1 MGEVTHA
8 NLLRNILR
16 LEQLLDPDV
25 QELIA
30 LVREEEVVEERLRV
44 VAARL
49 HEGRLLV
56 LVVGVVSVS
65 GGE

>member
-8 NLLRNILR
+8 NLLRNLLR
-16 LEQLLDPDV
+16 LAQLLDPDV

-44 VAARL
+44 VTARL

-56 LVVGVVSVS
+56 LVVDVVSVS